1 MEKHDVSVQ
10 VAEDLGIGKESYDN
24 IVESLG
30 RNPNLLELQI
40 YSVMWSEN
48 LSYKSSV
55 SWISSL
61 PNKGDN
67 IIAGAKESSAGVVD
81 LGNGECCVFKMGT
94 HNHPSG
100 IDPYQGAATCVG
112 DVCRDIVSLGAK
124 PQIILNSLRFGDST
138 LDRTKWLMDEII
150 KGINDY
156 SNVLYI
162 EDIGSEIFYN
172 SSYDTNPIVNVMVA
186 GIVSKDKLLFNRKME
201 AGQVLFIVGNP
212 TGAEGVF
219 GQNESFTIPKGNPDL
234 GSSLTDAILK
244 LNEQDALIR
253 VENMDLAGIINSCS
267 VVSAHA
273 DTGIDIDLNKIPLSQ
288 NGISIEDVLLS
299 RTQERFLLV
308 ADKKNT
314 TLITRTFE
322 GYNIVCEEIGELTSN
337 KSIRLFESSKIVAE
351 VIGKDLVM
359 GFGAPQTD
367 RKFHDLIQTDSID
380 YLETIPEP
388 DNYWKVINKM
398 VNNPNLVIKEHLQR
412 NIEEAIDNSPSDAQ
426 ITFLGDHKK
435 AICFTVSGN
444 SVYSFNNAYIG
455 AQINIARAARR
466 IVCSGGKPLAI
477 NDCLNFGSPLEEN
490 VYSQFVATI
499 KGIAKASSYFDTPVV
514 GGNVSFYNESSV
526 LGKRKP
532 INPTPVIAMM
542 GTLPSKKNHM
552 SYIFRNKGEMI
563 FLIGKSRNDISGSE
577 YLCSYHQKCQ
587 VGIPYFNI
595 EDEIAIHK
603 TIAKLIEAKLI
614 CSAHSVERGGLFFN
628 LIESSMPLGL
638 GFDITSPAEVRM
650 DAFLFGEAQGRV
662 VVSVSMENEDE
673 FVDMMMESG
682 LPFSTLGHVT
692 KGELRI
698 DDISYGYIEEYKKI
712 YMKNNIIG

>member
-1 MEKHDVSVQ
+1 MHHGKTRCISQ

-322 GYNIVCEEIGELTSN
+322 DYNIVCEEIGELTSN

-435 AICFTVSGN
+435 AVCFTVSGN

-499 KGIAKASSYFDTPVV
+499 KGIAKASSYFETPVV

-650 DAFLFGEAQGRV
+650 DAFLFGEAR
-662 VVSVSMENEDE
+662 E
-673 FVDMMMESG
+673 
-682 LPFSTLGHVT
+682 
-692 KGELRI
+692 ELWFQ
-698 DDISYGYIEEYKKI
+698 YQWK
-712 YMKNNIIG
+712 MKTNLLT